1 MPLSFLSFD
10 ILRLSIDIP
19 PVNPVTP
26 FFQHQGVLV
35 LDGGLATE
43 LEARGCD
50 LNDDLWSART
60 LLENPDL
67 IRDVHLDYLHAGA
80 DCIASATYQ
89 ATFEGL
95 AQRGLDREQAGEL
108 LRSSVRLAMAAREAF
123 WSAPEHRQHR
133 LRPLVAA
140 SVGPYGAFLADGSE
154 YTGRYGLDRAALS
167 AFHRDRWHV
176 LAESGADLMA
186 CETIPAHVE
195 ARVLLQLLRETPG
208 TYAWFSF
215 SCRDGGRLSDGTPL
229 ADVAAEL
236 HEEPQIVAVGINCTS
251 PRFIP
256 NLIAE
261 VRRSTAKPIIVYPN
275 SGEVYDARS
284 KRWAGTA
291 NPVDFGQ
298 SSGEWLA
305 AGATLIGGC
314 CRTGPGHVRAIREQL
329 CVRRT

>member
-1 MPLSFLSFD
+1 M
-10 ILRLSIDIP
+10 
-19 PVNPVTP
+19 NPVTP
-26 FFQHQGVLV
+26 FLEHQSVLV

-60 LLENPDL
+60 LLENPDV
-67 IRDVHLDYLHAGA
+67 IRDVHLDYLKAGA

-95 AQRGLDREQAGEL
+95 AKRGLDREQAGEL
-108 LRSSVRLAMAAREAF
+108 LRSSVRLALETRDAF
-123 WSAPEHRQHR
+123 WSAPEHRTDR

-167 AFHRDRWHV
+167 KFHRDRWHI
-176 LAESGADLMA
+176 LAESGAELMA
-186 CETIPAHVE
+186 CETIPEHVE
-195 ARVLLQLLRETPG
+195 AEVLLQLLRETRD

-215 SCRDGGRLSDGTPL
+215 SCRDDRRLSDGTPL
-229 ADVAAEL
+229 AEAAAEL
-236 HEEPQIVAVGINCTS
+236 HDEPQIVAVGINCTS

-275 SGEVYDARS
+275 SGEVYDAKL
-284 KRWAGTA
+284 KRWAGKTD
-291 NPVDFGQ
+291 PVDFGR
-298 SSGEWLA
+298 SSREWLA

-314 CRTGPGHVRAIREQL
+314 CRTGPEHVRAIREQL